1 MAITTV
7 ITGRMTADPT
17 LRTVKVPDTDGTAR
31 ETKVLDFYLAC
42 DDGYKRD
49 QNGNKIGTEFFRVT
63 AWGGAAEAIA
73 KYGYKGRQ
81 MTVTGASHLRNFTSN
96 GLSRFF
102 MAIPNPWYFEFL
114 GANGEGEKRVENDAP
129 ANAPETDV
137 AGDPETPWD
146 VA

>member
-17 LRTVKVPDTDGTAR
+17 LRTVKIQDADGSAR
-31 ETKVLDFYLAC
+31 ESKVLDFYLAC

-49 QNGNKIGTEFFRVT
+49 KDGNKIGTEFFRVT

-73 KYGYKGRQ
+73 KYGSKGRI
-81 MTVTGASHLRNFTSN
+81 MTVTGASHLRNFVSN
-96 GLSRFF
+96 GTVRYF

-114 GANGEGEKRVENDAP
+114 GSNGDVEKRVANEAP
-129 ANAPETDV
+129 EGAEETDV
-137 AGDPETPWD
+137 TGDPETPWD
-146 VA
+146 NL